1 MKYRLLGHAGLRVS
15 QLCLGTMTFGAG
27 GIGSGLEE
35 DRRVF
40 ETFAAAGGNFID
52 TANMYAG
59 GESERILG
67 GLIGNDRAHFVLA
80 TKYSHSMRA
89 DDPNFGGNHR
99 KNLVQALEA
108 SLRRLGTD
116 YVDLLWVHSWDGT
129 IAPETL
135 MRALDDQVRLGKVL
149 HLGISNAPAWA
160 IADCNRIAMER
171 GWTPFTAIQPLYNL
185 VQRWV
190 ETEHLPLA
198 RAHDMAVCPWSPLGG
213 GLLTGKF
220 ASDAPA
226 EARAQSRMET
236 TAWGNRY
243 KDAQKLAVADAVAE
257 IARAAGHSSS
267 QIALA
272 WLMQNETA
280 TVVPIVG
287 ARTAEQLKD
296 SLGSVDCALDAE
308 TVKRLNEA
316 SAVPL
321 PYPHDLLSSPFMK
334 AMIHGPAVAAK
345 IVT

>member
-1 MKYRLLGHAGLRVS
+1 MKYRLLGHSGLRVS
-15 QLCLGTMTFGAG
+15 QLCLGTMTFGAA
-27 GIGSGLEE
+27 GIGSGVEE

-59 GESERILG
+59 GESEKILAD
-67 GLIGNDRAHFVLA
+67 LIAKDRAHFVLA
-80 TKYSHSMRA
+80 TKFSHSMRA

-108 SLRRLGTD
+108 SLARLKTD
-116 YVDLLWVHSWDGT
+116 YLDLLWVHSWDST
-129 IAPETL
+129 IEPAVL

-149 HLGISNAPAWA
+149 HVGISNAPAWV
-160 IADCNRIAMER
+160 IATCNTIARER

-185 VQRWV
+185 GQRWI

-198 RAHDMAVCPWSPLGG
+198 RAEGMAVTPWSPLGG

-220 ASDAPA
+220 AKDAPP
-226 EARAQSRMET
+226 EARAASRMET

-243 KDAQKLAVADAVAE
+243 KDAQKLAVADAVAR
-257 IARAAGHSSS
+257 IARESGRSSA
-267 QIALA
+267 QVALA
-272 WLMQNETA
+272 WLMQNPIA

-287 ARTAEQLKD
+287 ARTAAQLED
-296 SLGSVDCALDAE
+296 SLGSVACVLDAA
-308 TVKRLNEA
+308 TVKRLDEV
-316 SAVPL
+316 SAVPP

-334 AMIHGPAVAAK
+334 AMIHGPQVAEK
-345 IVT
+345 IIA